1 MYDWFSDLR
10 FYFTDHGNSSG
21 QACSHKGPAYPCKI
35 NQVAKHT
42 SRMHMKHTKCKSFEA
57 PYIWRR
63 SLVWFS
69 FLEVVLR
76 LSCPFVPT
84 AVFFD
89 KYKIWSSL
97 LGAFL
102 KNAIWSTHWGLLYCL
117 MGLLALLLFSS
128 SNKNKNSAKLLP
140 SVQKKKKEAHT
151 AVPPIW

>member
-1 MYDWFSDLR
+1 MGLIYIASLNIMYDWFSDLR

-35 NQVAKHT
+35 NHVAKHT

-89 KYKIWSSL
+89 KYKIWSSGGCCIVWWGSWLSYFSPL
-97 LGAFL
+97 LI
-102 KNAIWSTHWGLLYCL
+102 KIKIRQNSC
-117 MGLLALLLFSS
+117 LLL
-128 SNKNKNSAKLLP
+128 
-140 SVQKKKKEAHT
+140 KKKEAHT